1 MKYTVHNLELNRAI
15 TLADGKPAADGTIAI
30 LAFQSLVAE
39 KNLEP
44 APADHLAGRA
54 DAMEIPAGFYLFT
67 QGVSSGIGGQDEKA
81 LNAEADWRDAAEAVW
96 LESLWRDVAFK
107 NAGIL
112 VRILAEDSNTVYQIF
127 REIERKKEQP
137 L

>member
-15 TLADGKPAADGTIAI
+15 TLTDGKPAADGTIAI
-30 LAFQSLVAE
+30 YTFQSLVAD

-54 DAMEIPAGFYLFT
+54 DATEIPAGFYLFT
-67 QGVSSGIGGQDEKA
+67 QGDNA
-81 LNAEADWRDAAEAVW
+81 LNAEAAWRDAAEAVW
-96 LESLWRDVAFK
+96 LESLWQDVTFK
-107 NAGIL
+107 NARIL
-112 VRILAEDSNTVYQIF
+112 VRILEEDSNTVYQIF